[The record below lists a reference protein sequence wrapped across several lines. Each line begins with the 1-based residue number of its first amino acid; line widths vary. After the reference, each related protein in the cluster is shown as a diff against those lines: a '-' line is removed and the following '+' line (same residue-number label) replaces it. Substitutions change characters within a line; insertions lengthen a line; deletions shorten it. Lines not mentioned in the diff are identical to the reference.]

1 MELKTETIERI
12 SASKIWFF
20 RKTNK
25 TNTSKQEKEKENTY
39 YQYHYLKR
47 RVTITDPRYIKRLI
61 MKY

>member
-1 MELKTETIERI
+1 MVLKTETIERI
-12 SASKIWFF
+12 DASKIWFY

-39 YQYHYLKR
+39 YQYQYLKR
-47 RVTITDPRYIKRLI
+47 RVTITDPRHIKKLI